1 MRKPTA
7 LFSFLLIPAA
17 AALLFALPSHSSKP
31 DAPSAAPSR
40 TFSVSYQ
47 VHVPAAKDTSGK
59 RLLCL
64 PLPQQD
70 GCQQSKYLRIAAD
83 VAHSEGQDPEYGNP
97 YALFQP

>member
-31 DAPSAAPSR
+31 DAPSAASR
-40 TFSVSYQ
+40 TFSFSYQ
-47 VHVPAAKDTSGK
+47 VHVPAAKDASGK
-59 RLLCL
+59 LLLWL

-70 GCQQSKYLRIAAD
+70 ASNQGS
-83 VAHSEGQDPEYGNP
+83 AH
-97 YALFQP
+97 